1 MWEGERGSLQ
11 SRTGS
16 IALLFGET
24 VELIQTTLTCL
35 LVVLTHVAWML
46 DRSGVEFKKKIQKIT
61 QRATDLSGKL
71 QLLLAKCLPR
81 HDRSI
86 PSHSV
91 SYVI

>member
-35 LVVLTHVAWML
+35 LVVLTHVAWIL
-46 DRSGVEFKKKIQKIT
+46 DRDVMELKKIQKIT
-61 QRATDLSGKL
+61 QRATDPSGKL
-71 QLLLAKCLPR
+71 QLLLAKCLLR

>member
-46 DRSGVEFKKKIQKIT
+46 DRDVVELKKIQKIT